1 MVGQASCASAQ
12 EKERYYTMKKRKS
25 SFNPS
30 TIRCCY
36 CGSSVTLRSAEGI
49 VPDAKSGTM
58 LYVCRNYPRCDSYVK
73 VHPGTKL
80 PMGSL
85 ANKELRL
92 LRRKAHYH
100 FDQLYETGFMSRVD
114 AYEWLSAVLGLPM
127 GKTHIGQLGPYYCQQ
142 VIDESKKLLHAQKGR
157 INRSVKHQ
165 PRKEARAS

>member
-1 MVGQASCASAQ
+1 M
-12 EKERYYTMKKRKS
+12 
-25 SFNPS
+25 
-30 TIRCCY
+30 
-36 CGSSVTLRSAEGI
+36 
-49 VPDAKSGTM
+49 PDAKPGTM

-92 LRRKAHYH
+92 LRRKAHHH

-157 INRSVKHQ
+157 INRSVQQHR
-165 PRKEARAS
+165 RKEARAS